1 MTIRRRKKQFKII
14 ILGIKQSEIKK
25 NHVKWKKREGRYLII
40 AKKEEG
46 GWEIEIERRGCIWVE
61 KQRDEKEEE
70 RDENDL

>member
-25 NHVKWKKREGRYLII
+25 NHVKGNEKRRKISNNSKERGRRMRDRDREKRMYMS
-40 AKKEEG
+40 
-46 GWEIEIERRGCIWVE
+46 R